1 MRKGVSIQAALV
13 ALCLALAGPIA
24 VPRASGAPSP
34 MQEQG
39 ENLGELCFRDSGRF
53 ERDVRG
59 IGGER
64 DVSERARP

>member
-1 MRKGVSIQAALV
+1 MRKDLSIRAALV
-13 ALCLALAGPIA
+13 ALCLALASPIA
-24 VPRASGAPSP
+24 VPQASGAPSP

-39 ENLGELCFRDSGRF
+39 NPGELCFRDSGRF

-64 DVSERARP
+64 DVSEGARP